1 MYSINLDTLSI
12 NWFNNFNQS
21 FDLSPSNLFLG
32 NKIIATD
39 KIVIISS
46 NLNTFFINLNTG
58 SVLKKYNF
66 STKKKPVALDNLVF
80 FLTNNNFLIAV
91 DLKKYDIVFSL
102 DISKYDKSLKNSK
115 NEIFRDIMVLNSEIF
130 IFLENSYVL
139 KFSLKG
145 IFKQKI
151 KLPLKIN
158 TFPVVIENSIFF
170 LDKKNKLIM
179 LN

>member
-1 MYSINLDTLSI
+1 
-12 NWFNNFNQS
+12 
-21 FDLSPSNLFLG
+21 
-32 NKIIATD
+32 
-39 KIVIISS
+39 
-46 NLNTFFINLNTG
+46 
-58 SVLKKYNF
+58 
-66 STKKKPVALDNLVF
+66 
-80 FLTNNNFLIAV
+80 
-91 DLKKYDIVFSL
+91 
-102 DISKYDKSLKNSK
+102 
-115 NEIFRDIMVLNSEIF
+115 MVLNSEIF
-130 IFLENSYVL
+130 IFLENSNVL